1 MWWESPLMPIA
12 VEVLY
17 SETYF
22 YFWAVQYGRKF
33 LALFIL
39 IDAMYFTSIPSPGL
53 IPSSVELI
61 NHYIGEV
68 KKATSLILKIISPF
82 LEKLHTYWLL
92 PGGLW
97 GPTFLGFML
106 YNFLESSQ
114 FPWNWLKPFFEHNWT
129 LPSPL
134 AQSCFL
140 YLASCWFKRAH
151 PNKYLQANFSES
163 VSQRT

>member
-1 MWWESPLMPIA
+1 MPIA

-82 LEKLHTYWLL
+82 LEKLHT
-92 PGGLW
+92 
-97 GPTFLGFML
+97 
-106 YNFLESSQ
+106 
-114 FPWNWLKPFFEHNWT
+114 
-129 LPSPL
+129 
-134 AQSCFL
+134 
-140 YLASCWFKRAH
+140 
-151 PNKYLQANFSES
+151 
-163 VSQRT
+163 